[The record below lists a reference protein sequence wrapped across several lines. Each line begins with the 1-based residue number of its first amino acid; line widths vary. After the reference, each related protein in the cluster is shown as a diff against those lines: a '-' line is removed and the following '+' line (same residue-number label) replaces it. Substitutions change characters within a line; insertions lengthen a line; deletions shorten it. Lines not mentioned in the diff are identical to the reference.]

1 MKYMKLSGYK
11 SMSLF
16 KKIFLLSSLMLVL
29 LSSILTSVAIYN
41 INQQTHTSI
50 ASNLID
56 TGSINAARLS
66 DWLDVKR
73 NGISALSEVIQGL
86 SDPNEIAVM
95 LETVMTSS
103 SLSLAYYGTEN
114 GDMYR
119 LEGLNTVAKYDPKI
133 RSWYKMAVASNE
145 VITTAPFTSAS
156 TGNVAVGIAKK
167 IESNG
172 KTIGAVGGNV
182 NLDYLADTIT
192 KLKVPGDGFS
202 FIVADDGTII
212 AHPKAELNTKS
223 LSDLDSSLTIDMLKN
238 TGLNNKVLELE
249 FNGDDY
255 YASKTRLNN
264 TNFYL
269 VMAGKESVLFKP
281 VRDLMN
287 FLIIVAVV
295 LIAIFL
301 FFALSGIKIFF
312 ANLKTVSNALQVA
325 AEGNGDLTR
334 RIPVNSNDE
343 IGQLASNFNNF
354 SDHLQNML
362 LKIAEVTKE
371 LAKEASN
378 ISDSAFEQIKSTKLQ
393 QDEITMVAS
402 AVTEMSSAT
411 NEIASNAEQTANTSN
426 NSVAISNQGQAV
438 AESCEVSINKL
449 SHEVSSA
456 ATIITDLEKQSL
468 QVNSIV
474 ETIRSIAEQ
483 TNLLALNAAIEAAR
497 AGEQGR
503 GFAVVADEVRV
514 LSQRTHH
521 STEEISSMIA
531 SFNATIITA
540 VKSMDNCHE
549 LAISSVDNASET
561 NSSFAKIKS
570 SIQEINDMSMYIATA
585 AEEQNQVTGEV
596 AKNTES
602 IKNVSLDFLKNAED
616 SANQSKHL
624 NQLAEDLDRLLA
636 QFKLS

>member
-1 MKYMKLSGYK
+1 
-11 SMSLF
+11 MSLF
-16 KKIFLLSSLMLVL
+16 KKILLLSSLTLVL
-29 LSSILTSVAIYN
+29 LSGILTTVAIYN

-50 ASNLID
+50 ANNLID
-56 TGSINAARLS
+56 TGSINADRMS

-73 NGISALSEVIQGL
+73 NGITALADAVQGL
-86 SDPNEIAVM
+86 SDPDEIAVM
-95 LETVMTSS
+95 LKTVMTSS

-114 GDMYR
+114 VDMYR
-119 LEGLNTVAKYDPKI
+119 PNGLNTVANYDP
-133 RSWYKMAVASNE
+133 RVRGWYKTAIESDG
-145 VITTAPFTSAS
+145 VITTAPFFSAS
-156 TGNVAVGIAKK
+156 KSLVIGIAEKV
-167 IESNG
+167 EFNG
-172 KTIGAVGGNV
+172 VLLGAVGGSV

-192 KLKVPGDGFS
+192 KLNVPGDGFS
-202 FIVADDGTII
+202 FIIADDGTII
-212 AHPKAELNTKS
+212 AHPEADLNTKPIA
-223 LSDLDSSLTIDMLKN
+223 DLNSNLTIDLLKD
-238 TGLNNKVLELE
+238 TSSNNKMLELE
-249 FNGDDY
+249 FNGESY
-255 YASKTRLNN
+255 FASKTRLNN

-287 FLIIVAVV
+287 FLIIVAVA
-295 LIAIFL
+295 LIAVFL
-301 FFALSGIKIFF
+301 FFALSGIKMFF
-312 ANLKTVSNALQVA
+312 ASLMTVSNALQVA

-334 RIPVNSNDE
+334 RIPVNSKDE

-354 SDHLQNML
+354 SDHLQGML

-371 LAKEASN
+371 LTKEASN
-378 ISDSAFEQIKSTKLQ
+378 IAYSASEQIKSSKLQ

-449 SHEVSSA
+449 SDEVNSA
-456 ATIITDLEKQSL
+456 ATIITQLEKQSL

-474 ETIRSIAEQ
+474 ETISSIAEQ

-514 LSQRTHH
+514 LSQRTHQ
-521 STEEISSMIA
+521 STEEISKMIG
-531 SFNATIITA
+531 SFNTTILTA
-540 VKSMDNCHE
+540 VKSMESCHE
-549 LAISSVDNASET
+549 LAISSVDNAAET
-561 NSSFAKIKS
+561 NSSFAKIRTA
-570 SIQEINDMSMYIATA
+570 IQEINDMSMYIATA

-602 IKNVSLDFLKNAED
+602 IKNVSLDFLKSAED
-616 SANQSKHL
+616 GAGQSKHL
-624 NQLAEDLDRLLA
+624 NQLAVDLDKLLA